1 VAPYSLHEI
10 INIMPPRL
18 VDCIFKKFNCIF
30 LKNAIGSTCS
40 EYGSREATNGFGGIF
55 TKPSE
60 ALYQKSCFTLCFKY
74 FVEGVV

>member
-55 TKPSE
+55 TKPSDE
-60 ALYQKSCFTLCFKY
+60 NGAVSKVLFYTLFQVFC
-74 FVEGVV
+74 